1 MIIDPHDRF
10 VVIAGEPKS
19 TLSDRSVE
27 VELLLR
33 SPHLSLDSEYYIGKT
48 IIPPLERIFNL
59 VGANVQQWYEEMPKY
74 QGLRRIAKRNVDGNE
89 DNATKRATTL
99 ESYLT
104 KSTADC
110 AVCGRKAETRNC
122 NHFFPIPICRPL
134 TPLFS

>member
-1 MIIDPHDRF
+1 M
-10 VVIAGEPKS
+10 VIAGEPKA

-59 VGANVQQWYEEMPKY
+59 VGANVHQWYEEMPKY
-74 QGLRRIAKRNVDGNE
+74 QGLRKITKKNMDE
-89 DNATKRATTL
+89 DNTTKKATTL

-104 KSTADC
+104 KSTTAC

-122 NHFFPIPICRPL
+122 KYFLPIPICCL
-134 TPLFS
+134 LNFLLS